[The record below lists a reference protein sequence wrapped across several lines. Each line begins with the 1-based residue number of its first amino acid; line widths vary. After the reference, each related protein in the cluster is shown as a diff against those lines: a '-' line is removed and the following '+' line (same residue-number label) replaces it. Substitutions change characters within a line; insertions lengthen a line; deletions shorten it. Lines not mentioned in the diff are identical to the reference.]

1 MKINNVIQSSK
12 NNHKQN
18 LSDLKDINFEDL
30 DEDVKNRM
38 ISKVENLKNTWEEF
52 IKFEKYHKKVF
63 INNPYIINLEL
74 NKSNI
79 ELNKRKSIFETT
91 HHNSQQNR
99 TSESFRVP
107 FNNNPFSPNIQSNQ
121 AESPNPNNQFAHA
134 DMNHTSHVTKSDH
147 NTINSNEKGNEPVV
161 LPYLNDDL
169 IKKYRNG
176 DTSNNVFDIFDLKLE
191 DTVYD
196 MKPKMVD

>member
-1 MKINNVIQSSK
+1 M
-12 NNHKQN
+12 
-18 LSDLKDINFEDL
+18 
-30 DEDVKNRM
+30 
-38 ISKVENLKNTWEEF
+38 
-52 IKFEKYHKKVF
+52 
-63 INNPYIINLEL
+63 
-74 NKSNI
+74 
-79 ELNKRKSIFETT
+79 
-91 HHNSQQNR
+91 
-99 TSESFRVP
+99 P

-134 DMNHTSHVTKSDH
+134 DMNHTSHVPKSDH